1 MQAFIINDGI
11 LQKYRGK
18 DTEVTVPD
26 TVKEIGRYAFANKKI
41 LKSVVIPP
49 SVEKIGWSAFQNC
62 ESLERVVLSEGLKE
76 IYPNAFFANRALK
89 EIVIPPSV
97 KSICGGAFS
106 GCHALERV
114 ILSEGLKII
123 EWGAFS
129 YCTALQEIAIP
140 RSVEKIWSSA
150 FRHCESLRAV
160 MIPPSVKQIEAYAF
174 ADCYSLENITISE
187 GVEEIGMYAFLNCRS
202 LREIT
207 FPSSIRKISK
217 SVDVPSG
224 LKTITFNGLPPRPMN
239 AFRYCVGKKVI
250 VYAPKASVM
259 DFSILKQEYLEG
271 YLRLLGRGETISE
284 EIAAKNS
291 QYFQRNARALCG
303 SASDELFDHMLKNK
317 LIPLKDTDEIIAKMS
332 EKKQTERVA
341 ALIDYTQTQ
350 FSAKERE
357 KQFARRFALKEPTL
371 TELKQIW
378 TLKKLDDGTYRIS
391 AYKGEESCIVIPS
404 SIRGAA
410 VTELGNG
417 VWGLFDETRCEKIKS
432 VILPE
437 SLQKIGSKTFKN
449 CTALERI
456 VLPEG
461 VKIIDGYAFE
471 NCARITF
478 YCRAK
483 KKPTGWSRSWAR
495 RSGPDRKQA
504 TVVWDYQGV

>member
-18 DTEVTVPD
+18 DTEAVVPD
-26 TVKEIGRYAFANKKI
+26 TVKEIGRYAFADKKM

-49 SVEKIGWSAFQNC
+49 SVEKIGWSAFQSC
-62 ESLERVVLSEGLKE
+62 ESLEHVVLSVGLKE
-76 IYPNAFFANRALK
+76 IDSNAFNGNEALK

-97 KSICGGAFS
+97 ERIGGCAFS
-106 GCHALERV
+106 GCPLEHV
-114 ILSEGLKII
+114 ILSEGLKSI
-123 EWGAFS
+123 EGSAF
-129 YCTALQEIAIP
+129 YGCAHLQEIAIP
-140 RSVEKIWSSA
+140 GSVEKIMSGA
-150 FRHCESLRAV
+150 FGRCKSLKSV
-160 MIPPSVKQIEAYAF
+160 TIPPSVKCIPPSAF

-187 GVEEIGMYAFLNCRS
+187 GVEEIGMYAFLNCRG

-207 FPSSIRKISK
+207 FPSSIKKVSK
-217 SVDVPSG
+217 SVDLPWA

-239 AFRYCVGKKVI
+239 VFRYCVGKKVI

-284 EIAAKNS
+284 EIVANNS

-303 SASDELFDHMLKNK
+303 SASDELFDYMLKNK

-404 SIRGAA
+404 SIRGVA

-417 VWGLFDETRCEKIKS
+417 IRGLFDETRCEKIKS

-437 SLQKIGSKTFKN
+437 SLKKIGRKAFKN
-449 CTALERI
+449 CTALERT